1 MVVAYKKKIN
11 IFIGLYILLNILLG
25 GYMLFNPGQDEGLN
39 ILDLLLLPLALISFG
54 CLFYGL
60 YNYAKAKGYS
70 GWLALLGF
78 LQILGLI
85 ILVVLPDKHKN
96 G

>member
-1 MVVAYKKKIN
+1 MIVAYKKKVN
-11 IFIGLYILLNILLG
+11 IFIGLGFLINIVIFAYLFMNYSKG
-25 GYMLFNPGQDEGLN
+25 QPFNPLVNLVGYASL
-39 ILDLLLLPLALISFG
+39 G
-54 CLFYGL
+54 CFIYGL

-78 LQILGLI
+78 LNILGLI
-85 ILVVLPDKHKN
+85 ILVVLPDKRKN

>member
-11 IFIGLYILLNILLG
+11 TFVGLYFLINIG
-25 GYMLFNPGQDEGLN
+25 IVAYVFMN
-39 ILDLLLLPLALISFG
+39 LDQITKGHPLSPLVNLVAHASFASLI
-54 CLFYGL
+54 YGL

-78 LQILGLI
+78 LQIIGLI
-85 ILVVLPDKHKN
+85 ILVVLPDKRKN